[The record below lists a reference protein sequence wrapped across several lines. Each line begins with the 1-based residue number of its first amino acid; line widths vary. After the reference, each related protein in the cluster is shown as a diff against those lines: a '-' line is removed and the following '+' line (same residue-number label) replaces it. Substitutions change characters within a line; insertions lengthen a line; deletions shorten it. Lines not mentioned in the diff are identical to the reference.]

1 MFNHLQKIN
10 QNYLYHMKDA
20 LYISYIMALGSFQ
33 ALIHAFYPD
42 VYETG
47 ASSKCRM
54 IIDLVDKKIIL
65 PHNESQ

>member
-10 QNYLYHMKDA
+10 QNYFYHMKDA

-33 ALIHAFYPD
+33 AFIHAFYPD
-42 VYETG
+42 IYETD
-47 ASSKCRM
+47 ASNKCRM
-54 IIDLVDKKIIL
+54 IIDLVDKKITL

>member
-1 MFNHLQKIN
+1 MFNHLKKIN
-10 QNYLYHMKDA
+10 QNYFYHMKDA

-33 ALIHAFYPD
+33 AFIHALYPD

-47 ASSKCRM
+47 ASNKCRM
-54 IIDLVDKKIIL
+54 IVDLVDKKITS

>member
-1 MFNHLQKIN
+1 
-10 QNYLYHMKDA
+10 MKDA

-42 VYETG
+42 IYETG